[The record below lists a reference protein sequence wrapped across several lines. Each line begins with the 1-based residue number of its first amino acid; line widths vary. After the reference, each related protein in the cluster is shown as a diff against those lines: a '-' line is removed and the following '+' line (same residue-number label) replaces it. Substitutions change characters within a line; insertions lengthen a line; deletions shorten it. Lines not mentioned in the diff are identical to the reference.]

1 MDNRRDL
8 LDIGLLLFSQR
19 GYEAV
24 GIQELVDAVGV
35 TKPTLYH
42 YFQNK
47 RGLLDAI
54 LEDGFPDS
62 SCPAVLSAAD
72 YQHDIVLTLTR
83 ITEAYFSF
91 ADQVPRFF
99 RFQLGLQYAPPESE
113 SYLAVSP
120 FHKIFSVM
128 QSNKYFL
135 QAESDHG
142 NMRGRS
148 ALYTAGF
155 LGMINANAIQLINES
170 IHPNN
175 DLIYKTVH
183 QFMHGIFS

>member
-8 LDIGLLLFSQR
+8 LDIGLLLFCQR

-54 LEDGFPDS
+54 LEDGFQTFMPN
-62 SCPAVLSAAD
+62 VLSAVD

-113 SYLAVSP
+113 SYQAVSP
-120 FHKIFSVM
+120 FNKIQHEAVQQVF
-128 QSNKYFL
+128 F

-148 ALYTAGF
+148 ALFTAGF
-155 LGMINANAIQLINES
+155 LGMINTNAIQLINES